1 MLTLFSK
8 ICDKLGI
15 SLSFLNR
22 DHSPSNKVSIKY
34 SSVGSFQQ
42 ASGDIH
48 NVLIHNQQTQ
58 TRPRIDTSEYAGTG
72 GPDGTFV
79 TLKVKNDGTET
90 AVDIRGELTADDF
103 QGSAQFDVAHNLS
116 PGQESHSINYP
127 YNNTDFFT
135 RLLVNPRII
144 FRYQSA
150 DGRSFVTGRTI
161 IQESRNDGRYNIHT
175 KRGAYFEERQSE

>member
-1 MLTLFSK
+1 MISILGK
-8 ICDKLGI
+8 ICDKLG
-15 SLSFLNR
+15 LSFNFLNR
-22 DHSPSNKVSIKY
+22 DSSPSNKAVIKDSSI
-34 SSVGSFQQ
+34 GSFQQ
-42 ASGDIH
+42 ASGNIH
-48 NVLIHNQQTQ
+48 NVMIHNQQTQ
-58 TRPRIDTSEYAGTG
+58 TRPRVDTSEYAGTG

-79 TLKVKNDGTET
+79 TLKVRNDGTEA

-103 QGSAQFDVAHNLS
+103 QATAQFDVAHSLS

-127 YNNTDFFT
+127 YHNTDFFT

-175 KRGAYFEERQSE
+175 KRGSYFEEKQSD